1 MLNKE
6 LSFNNFCGEKYF
18 SSLIFFSLE
27 KKSLKTI
34 INCCELRKTV
44 HLFDMT
50 YLKISLDSNFSI
62 KQ

>member
-6 LSFNNFCGEKYF
+6 LSFNNFCREIF
-18 SSLIFFSLE
+18 FFFDFFSLSK

>member
-6 LSFNNFCGEKYF
+6 LSFNNFCREIF
-18 SSLIFFSLE
+18 FFFDFFSLE
-27 KKSLKTI
+27 KKTSKTI
-34 INCCELRKTV
+34 INYCELRKTV

-50 YLKISLDSNFSI
+50 YLKISLDSNFLI